1 VADADEI
8 FNPAT
13 GERYVFRATARC
25 TGGLL
30 LELDGFLAPSGGVPA
45 EHVHPEQEERFELI
59 AGASAF
65 KLDGKE
71 LVAAPGDVVAVRS
84 GVRHIWWNCGASEV
98 HARITFRPALRTEE
112 FLRTLFALV
121 AAGRT
126 DSKGRPGLLRG
137 AVLMHEFRREARP
150 AWPPWGIQRALLPP
164 AAWVGRRL
172 GYGTFHGVEARPG
185 SSPSR

>member
-1 VADADEI
+1 MAAVDEI

-13 GERYVFRATARC
+13 GERYVFRAASRGA
-25 TGGLL
+25 GGPH
-30 LELDGFLAPSGGVPA
+30 LELDGFLAPGGGVPG

-65 KLDGKE
+65 KLDGQE
-71 LVAAPGDVVAVRS
+71 LVAAPGDVVVVRP

-121 AAGRT
+121 AAGRV
-126 DSKGRPGLLRG
+126 DRKGRPGLLRG
-137 AVLMHEFRREARP
+137 AVLMHEFQREVRLAS
-150 AWPPWGIQRALLPP
+150 PPWRIQRALLPP
-164 AAWVGRRL
+164 AAWLGRTL
-172 GYGTFHGVEARPG
+172 GYG
-185 SSPSR
+185 

>member
-1 VADADEI
+1 MAAPDEI

-13 GERYVFRATARC
+13 GERYVFRAAAGSTV
-25 TGGLL
+25 GPL

-65 KLDGKE
+65 DP
-71 LVAAPGDVVAVRS
+71 ADVVVVRP
-84 GVRHIWWNCGASEV
+84 GMRHVWWNRGASEV

-126 DSKGRPGLLRG
+126 DSQGRPGLLRG
-137 AVLMHEFRREARP
+137 AVLMHEFQREVRL
-150 AWPPWGIQRALLPP
+150 AWPPWSIQRALLPP
-164 AAWVGRRL
+164 AAWLGRRL
-172 GYGTFHGVEARPG
+172 GYGNFQGAESRGAR
-185 SSPSR
+185 

>member
-1 VADADEI
+1 MDEI

-13 GERYVFRATARC
+13 GERYVFRAAPRGA
-25 TGGLL
+25 GGPH
-30 LELDGFLAPSGGVPA
+30 LELDGFLAPGGGVPG

-65 KLDGKE
+65 KLDGQE
-71 LVAAPGDVVAVRS
+71 LVAAPGDVVVVRP

-126 DSKGRPGLLRG
+126 DGKGRPGLLRG
-137 AVLMHEFRREARP
+137 AVLMHEFQREVRLAS
-150 AWPPWGIQRALLPP
+150 PPWRIQRALLPP
-164 AAWVGRRL
+164 AAWLGRRL
-172 GYGTFHGVEARPG
+172 GSTLPIVAR
-185 SSPSR
+185 